1 MKERLLSGVKPTGE
15 IHIGNYFGA
24 MKQFVDF
31 QDKYDSFIFIAD
43 LHALTQIK
51 NPVKISQYILEVAKS
66 FLSIGLDPERVVLFK
81 QSDIKPVTELCWIL
95 NCITPIGLLKRAHAY
110 KDALA
115 KQKPINVGLFDY
127 PVLMAVDILI
137 YKSDVV
143 PVGRDQQQHIEI
155 AQEIAKKFNRI
166 HGNVFKIPRG
176 VIHKSVAVIKGLDGK
191 KMSKSYKN
199 TIGLFDS
206 KDEIKK
212 KIMSININS
221 DNLSKSMDP
230 ETCNIF
236 AYHKL
241 FSKDDIDQIKIS
253 YKNGSISYK
262 ESKKLLV
269 DNMDKFLGPIREKK
283 QKLDKNPDYIIT

>member
-143 PVGRDQQQHIEI
+143 PVGRDQQQHI
-155 AQEIAKKFNRI
+155 RD
-166 HGNVFKIPRG
+166 R
-176 VIHKSVAVIKGLDGK
+176 
-191 KMSKSYKN
+191 
-199 TIGLFDS
+199 
-206 KDEIKK
+206 
-212 KIMSININS
+212 
-221 DNLSKSMDP
+221 
-230 ETCNIF
+230 
-236 AYHKL
+236 
-241 FSKDDIDQIKIS
+241 
-253 YKNGSISYK
+253 
-262 ESKKLLV
+262 
-269 DNMDKFLGPIREKK
+269 
-283 QKLDKNPDYIIT
+283 